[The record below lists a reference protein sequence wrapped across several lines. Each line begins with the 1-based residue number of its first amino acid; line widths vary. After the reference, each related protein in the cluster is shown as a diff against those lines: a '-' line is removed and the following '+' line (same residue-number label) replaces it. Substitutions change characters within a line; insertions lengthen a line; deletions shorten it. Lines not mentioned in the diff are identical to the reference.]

1 MPESS
6 RIYIAGKVSKRAAR
20 MAIERDAKRPGKGRR
35 IEPWL
40 MNAHQRRTELQAL
53 AQYRHRNGLAMGSD
67 AGWANAVGNMC
78 RVLRGHLTV
87 EMVLEEWGA
96 YGVPALA
103 QEVVEDAV
111 KHLAGK
117 AWGAPTLYAPAHV
130 GSLLDLTSVE
140 RAEAGITKIDAC
152 DESKVERRRR
162 TDRERKASKRA
173 AQAAL
178 APKPET
184 KKQMAARLGISRM
197 QLDRWIK
204 AGKV

>member
-1 MPESS
+1 
-6 RIYIAGKVSKRAAR
+6 
-20 MAIERDAKRPGKGRR
+20 
-35 IEPWL
+35 
-40 MNAHQRRTELQAL
+40 MNAYQRRTELQAL
-53 AQYRHRNGLAMGSD
+53 ARYRYRNGLAMGSD

-87 EMVLEEWGA
+87 EMLLEEWGA

-117 AWGAPTLYAPAHV
+117 AWGSPPLFAPAHV
-130 GSLLDLTSVE
+130 GSLLELTSAE
-140 RAEAGITKIDAC
+140 RSEAGITKIDAC
-152 DESKVERRRR
+152 DENKAERRRR

-178 APKPET
+178 APKLET
-184 KKQMAARLGISRM
+184 KKQMAERLGISRM